1 MVAMLPLVHDVDEVV
16 KTAGLRSHCAISVH
30 PLRADCEGFR
40 ENVEAST
47 GIEPVYTDLQNH
59 YT

>member
-16 KTAGLRSHCAISVH
+16 KTAGLRSPCAISVH

-40 ENVEAST
+40 EKMEAST
-47 GIEPVYTDLQNH
+47 GVARVPKEFR
-59 YT
+59 

>member
-16 KTAGLRSHCAISVH
+16 KTAGLRSPCAISVH

-40 ENVEAST
+40 EKMEAST
-47 GIEPVYTDLQNH
+47 GIEPVYTDLQSAA
-59 YT
+59 